1 MPGITTGFEDKIL
14 DIILNEQHLYLI
26 LGIFSLLVILK
37 KINKVGDFLFSTKW
51 NWLVPII
58 NLVLSCV
65 GVFLLK
71 LTTVET
77 IGMKI
82 IVALVITALTSYGYE
97 LVKPLL
103 DKVLIIFF
111 KKTESNGGGQ

>member
-1 MPGITTGFEDKIL
+1 MPTMGLEDKIYE
-14 DIILNEQHLYLI
+14 IILNEQHLYLI
-26 LGIFSLLVILK
+26 LGIFSLLVVLK
-37 KINKVGDFLFSTKW
+37 RISKIADFLFTPKW

-71 LTTVET
+71 LTPVET

-82 IVALVITALTSYGYE
+82 IVALVITAITTYGYE
-97 LVKPLL
+97 LVKPVL
-103 DKVLIIFF
+103 DKILDKFF
-111 KKTESNGGGQ
+111 KKAQP